1 MTRPNSELGI
11 RVRGWVSFYK
21 TLFFALLCLIA
32 FLLLYIQQSMIIAEI
47 AAFQFLEGPQV
58 LIFQLISGFKLLTI
72 PIVYAL
78 KFTIVGF
85 ILWVGCFMWGYKV
98 TYNKCWQIA
107 MIAELVFFVP
117 TFLKILWFFFVNT
130 DPNYWEYQSFYPLS
144 LMALFDHTQVRPKM
158 LYPNQALNVFEI
170 VYWVVLTYG
179 VDFAARKKKAVANY
193 IVATSYIP
201 IFLLWLLFYIGV
213 YE

>member
-1 MTRPNSELGI
+1 MCFSTPYNRRFEAKVIMTRPNSELEI

-85 ILWVGCFMWGYKV
+85 ILWVGCFMGDIKSL
-98 TYNKCWQIA
+98 TQCWQIA
-107 MIAELVFFVP
+107 MMLSWFFVP
-117 TFLKILWFFFVNT
+117 TFLKILWFLCEHHQITGNI
-130 DPNYWEYQSFYPLS
+130 N
-144 LMALFDHTQVRPKM
+144 LFTH
-158 LYPNQALNVFEI
+158 
-170 VYWVVLTYG
+170 
-179 VDFAARKKKAVANY
+179 
-193 IVATSYIP
+193 
-201 IFLLWLLFYIGV
+201 
-213 YE
+213 

>member
-1 MTRPNSELGI
+1 MPRPYSDLELT
-11 RVRGWVSFYK
+11 VRGWVGFNK
-21 TLFFALLCLIA
+21 TLFFGVICLIA
-32 FLLLYIQQSMIIAEI
+32 FLLLFIQQNLIIGEI
-47 AAFQFLEGPQV
+47 AAFQFLEGPEA
-58 LIFQLISGFKLLTI
+58 LIFRIISGFKLLAI
-72 PIVYAL
+72 PLVYAL
-78 KFTIVGF
+78 KFTLVGF

-144 LMALFDHTQVRPKM
+144 LMAFLDHTQVRPKM
-158 LYPNQALNVFEI
+158 LYPNQALNLFEI
-170 VYWVVLTYG
+170 IYWVVLTYG

-193 IVATSYIP
+193 IIATSYIP
-201 IFLLWLLFYIGV
+201 LFLLWLLFYIGV